1 MPTSADGLLAEA
13 VAAAASAVPGV
24 ARLSGGKAGQVATYL
39 PGRRVSGVRI
49 TSDSVE
55 VHLVARWVASL
66 PQLAEDIRAALDP
79 LVGGRA
85 VSVFVED
92 VESGVLEPA
101 GAAPETS
108 EAVSQ
113 ASRSAPVSPDGVST
127 DCRGE
132 ISWAKSVI

>member
-1 MPTSADGLLAEA
+1 MPSSADGMLAEA
-13 VAAAASAVPGV
+13 VAAGVCAVPGV

-49 TSDSVE
+49 MSDSVE

-66 PQLAEDIRAALDP
+66 PRLAQDVRAALHP
-79 LVGGRA
+79 LVAGRV

-92 VESGVLEPA
+92 VESAELEPV
-101 GAAPETS
+101 GTAP
-108 EAVSQ
+108 
-113 ASRSAPVSPDGVST
+113 PVAHDS
-127 DCRGE
+127 RGE

>member
-1 MPTSADGLLAEA
+1 VTDPTVPTSTDGLLAEA
-13 VAAAASAVPGV
+13 VAAGVCAVPGV

-49 TSDSVE
+49 MGDIVE

-66 PQLAEDIRAALDP
+66 PQLAQEVRAALDP
-79 LVGGRA
+79 LVAGRA

-92 VESGVLEPA
+92 VESAELEPPGTA
-101 GAAPETS
+101 TEPP
-108 EAVSQ
+108 VDND
-113 ASRSAPVSPDGVST
+113 SRS
-127 DCRGE
+127 E